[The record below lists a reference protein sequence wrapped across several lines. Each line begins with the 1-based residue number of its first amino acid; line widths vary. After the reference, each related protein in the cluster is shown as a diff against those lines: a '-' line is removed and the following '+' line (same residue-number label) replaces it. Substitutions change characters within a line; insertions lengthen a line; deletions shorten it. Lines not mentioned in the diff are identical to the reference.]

1 MSSKFNSE
9 RKKKRG
15 MNSKA
20 QQQLG
25 FVAKKKGERKYYELI
40 KGKKGLVRFELIA
53 ESRVRV

>member
-1 MSSKFNSE
+1 
-9 RKKKRG
+9 